1 MIWSQAVVKGRLG
14 MIGEGAWSGETF
26 KASVIEIGGQSLPGV
41 SVAKC
46 LLEHMETGHE
56 MELLICSAHIYGVR
70 INGQTFKEG
79 AMRQMGWAILVMAVL
94 GWIYIP
100 LAAASL
106 IFVRRFYAIHTF

>member
-14 MIGEGAWSGETF
+14 MTGAGAWSGETF
-26 KASVIEIGGQSLPGV
+26 KASVIEIGGQSFQGV

-46 LLEHMETGHE
+46 LLEHMEAGDE

-79 AMRQMGWAILVMAVL
+79 AMRQMGWALLVMVVL

-106 IFVRRFYAIHTF
+106 IFIRRSFTIHAF